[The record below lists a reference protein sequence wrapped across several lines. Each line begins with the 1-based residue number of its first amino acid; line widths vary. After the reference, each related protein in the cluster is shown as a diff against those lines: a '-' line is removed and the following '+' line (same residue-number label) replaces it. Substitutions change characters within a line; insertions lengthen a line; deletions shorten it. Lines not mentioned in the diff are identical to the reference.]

1 MMWDSGIEK
10 GNQMVKDER
19 HTINLAS
26 TINLLFLPPNPPP
39 TLPQPEEK
47 IAGKAYSIRTT
58 PISTYFVP
66 HG

>member
-1 MMWDSGIEK
+1 MVWDSGIEK

-26 TINLLFLPPNPPP
+26 TINLLFLPP